1 MRRLLPAPAPDP
13 DDRQLLD
20 WYAPGPGT
28 EPFVRFN
35 FVSSTDGAAS
45 IEGLSGALGTAPDH
59 RVFMLLRRLA
69 DAIVV
74 GAGTI
79 RAEGYEGEL
88 LDAASRAWRLANG
101 MPERPLLVVVSG
113 RLDLDVHSALFTK
126 NPGKILLLGSGSADP
141 GRAAALG
148 AVAEVVSAQAPGPAI
163 DPRWIIETLHAR
175 GLRVIHSEGGP
186 TLLADFQRADAL
198 DSLCVTYSPVLA
210 GGDGPRIS
218 RGQQGDEP
226 RHLGLNLLLEEDGTL
241 LAEYRRG

>member
-45 IEGLSGALGTAPDH
+45 IGGLSGALGTAPDH

-113 RLDLDVHSALFTK
+113 RLDLDAHSALFTK

-148 AVAEVVSAQAPGPAI
+148 AVAEVVAAPAPGPAI
-163 DPRWIIETLHAR
+163 DPRWIIQTLHAR
-175 GLRVIHSEGGP
+175 GLRVLHSEGGP

-218 RGQQGDEP
+218 RGHQGDAP

-241 LAEYRRG
+241 LAEYRRR

>member
-1 MRRLLPAPAPDP
+1 MRRLLPDPAADP
-13 DDRQLLD
+13 DDGQLLD
-20 WYAPGPGT
+20 WYAPGGGT
-28 EPFVRFN
+28 APFVRFN

-45 IEGLSGALGTAPDH
+45 IGGLSGALGTAADK

-74 GAGTI
+74 GAGTV

-88 LDAASRAWRLANG
+88 LDADSRAWRLAHG

-113 RLDLDVHSALFTK
+113 RLDLDAHSELFTR
-126 NPGKILLLGSGSADP
+126 NPGKILVLASGSADR

-148 AVAEVVSAQAPGPAI
+148 AVAEVVSAQAPGPVI

-175 GLRVIHSEGGP
+175 GLRVLHSEGGP

-210 GGDGPRIS
+210 GGEGPRIA
-218 RGQQGDEP
+218 RGRQGDEP
-226 RHLGLNLLLEEDGTL
+226 RHLGLHLLLEQDGTL
-241 LAEYRRG
+241 LAEYRRR